1 MPLIISA
8 LAFVLALTLLL
19 GLAAYLHLMQ
29 FRQEWTARVE
39 GRSATGWAG
48 EIKERMGSF
57 KTDVLGLM
65 GQVGAATSTDE
76 KAVSRLRRSLIM
88 AGYRNAIAPYV
99 FSAVRLLLAL
109 VLPLTLLILRS
120 GSMRLQSPFV
130 TIMMYLGLA
139 MIGYYLPT
147 QWLRTRIKGRQ
158 RRLTA
163 GFPDALDLIVICV
176 EAGLGLGPAIQRVGQ
191 ELQMPHPELSEE
203 FHLLSV
209 ELRTGMPRPQAL
221 RNFANRT
228 GLEDVKTLVAILIQT
243 DRFGTSIG
251 DALRVHSDSMRKTR
265 QFRAEELAA
274 KLPVKMLF
282 PLIFFI
288 FPSFFVV
295 ILGPALLRII
305 RFMLPA
311 LGGH

>member
-1 MPLIISA
+1 
-8 LAFVLALTLLL
+8 
-19 GLAAYLHLMQ
+19 
-29 FRQEWTARVE
+29 
-39 GRSATGWAG
+39 
-48 EIKERMGSF
+48 
-57 KTDVLGLM
+57 
-65 GQVGAATSTDE
+65 
-76 KAVSRLRRSLIM
+76 
-88 AGYRNAIAPYV
+88 
-99 FSAVRLLLAL
+99 
-109 VLPLTLLILRS
+109 
-120 GSMRLQSPFV
+120 
-130 TIMMYLGLA
+130 
-139 MIGYYLPT
+139 
-147 QWLRTRIKGRQ
+147 
-158 RRLTA
+158 LTA

-311 LGGH
+311 LSGH